1 MHISTELLIRRIRMG
16 SSCTKINVL
25 AITETTASSLALPWI
40 EITATG
46 LAKTKE
52 PIEFHYFR
60 SEARVYNYF
69 DRIVRSLK

>member
-1 MHISTELLIRRIRMG
+1 MLFHHSESFR
-16 SSCTKINVL
+16 KIPALKTILPLVPQAL
-25 AITETTASSLALPWI
+25 SLLPWI

-60 SEARVYNYF
+60 SEARVY
-69 DRIVRSLK
+69 ILTE

>member
-1 MHISTELLIRRIRMG
+1 MLFHHSESFRKIPVNIKNH
-16 SSCTKINVL
+16 SSHGP
-25 AITETTASSLALPWI
+25 SSLALPWI

-60 SEARVYNYF
+60 SEARVY
-69 DRIVRSLK
+69 ILTE

>member
-1 MHISTELLIRRIRMG
+1 MLFHHSESFR
-16 SSCTKINVL
+16 KIPVL
-25 AITETTASSLALPWI
+25 KTILPLVPLPWI

-60 SEARVYNYF
+60 SEARVY
-69 DRIVRSLK
+69 ILTE